1 MTPTSA
7 QATSKP
13 QHTGEREGVWQ
24 GSPKPPPHAPNG
36 AAACAG
42 LAQPRSAE
50 DASQVALRLGLQRH
64 ASTNFRRHFARH
76 VRRVSVL
83 FVADLAAVGFLDAML
98 TAARNGGADFLSV
111 LLSLPIAT
119 PRYLVALFL
128 GILISG
134 SYSEGDARRSAR
146 RLLYGV
152 SLATVLELWTIVWAA
167 GLAAD
172 VSRTVATAALV
183 LATLLLERFAVDR
196 LVAVVA
202 PYRQHAA
209 RTIFAGPAH
218 MCREAS
224 VYPALRVA
232 RDFRQLGFLDAH
244 SPVAPDALG
253 GMDDLGRVLHDL
265 QVDTVVICGAL
276 SDLQFQSLVGVALAA
291 GCHILTVPR
300 AIELAGVQPS
310 VLWSHGVPLTQLTA
324 PALRGRQYLI
334 KRVLDFCLAAT
345 ALVALS
351 PLLVLVAAA
360 VWLDSGRPVFFRQ
373 RRVGLGGSE
382 FWIAKFRT
390 MVPDADAR
398 RDDLLDRSLYTDGR
412 LFKVKDDP
420 RVTRLGSV
428 LRRTSLDEL
437 PQLWNVLL
445 GDMSLVGPRPPMT
458 SEVAL
463 YEMHH
468 YARFYVRPGITG
480 PWQVNGRNSVTDFEE
495 VIRLENDYIRDWS
508 IWKDLG
514 LLIRTVPAV
523 LFMRGAV

>member
-1 MTPTSA
+1 
-7 QATSKP
+7 
-13 QHTGEREGVWQ
+13 
-24 GSPKPPPHAPNG
+24 
-36 AAACAG
+36 
-42 LAQPRSAE
+42 
-50 DASQVALRLGLQRH
+50 
-64 ASTNFRRHFARH
+64 
-76 VRRVSVL
+76 
-83 FVADLAAVGFLDAML
+83 
-98 TAARNGGADFLSV
+98 
-111 LLSLPIAT
+111 
-119 PRYLVALFL
+119 
-128 GILISG
+128 
-134 SYSEGDARRSAR
+134 
-146 RLLYGV
+146 
-152 SLATVLELWTIVWAA
+152 
-167 GLAAD
+167 
-172 VSRTVATAALV
+172 
-183 LATLLLERFAVDR
+183 
-196 LVAVVA
+196 VV
-202 PYRQHAA
+202 
-209 RTIFAGPAH
+209 
-218 MCREAS
+218 
-224 VYPALRVA
+224 
-232 RDFRQLGFLDAH
+232 
-244 SPVAPDALG
+244 
-253 GMDDLGRVLHDL
+253 
-265 QVDTVVICGAL
+265 
-276 SDLQFQSLVGVALAA
+276 
-291 GCHILTVPR
+291 
-300 AIELAGVQPS
+300 
-310 VLWSHGVPLTQLTA
+310 
-324 PALRGRQYLI
+324 
-334 KRVLDFCLAAT
+334 
-345 ALVALS
+345 LS
-351 PLLVLVAAA
+351 PLLALVAAA